1 MGEPM
6 MMDAVRRIYDHVR
19 RMQGEDIDLFIH
31 SDGGDA
37 TVPWRLVNVIRE
49 CASKFSVL
57 VPHHAFSAA
66 TLTALGADEVVMHR
80 MGVLGPTDPNVR
92 NEYNPKDEHTK
103 RPLGINVEDVTAYLQ
118 LIKQDAGIQHQ
129 DELVLAFN
137 ILAEKVHPL
146 ALGNVK
152 RFLVQSRMMAKK
164 LLSLHM
170 KETPE
175 EHKIDELVD
184 AFTAKLYY
192 HGHPIGRIEARDE
205 IGLPTIA
212 IPGARLEANMWAL
225 YLEYEKEMRL
235 ETEFD
240 PGAEFLGEF
249 PNLKPKESATTKSRI
264 AKSVYI
270 ESSERADVKEQEYRI
285 YGEKQKD
292 GSINFSVNVLAERWS
307 QE

>member
-1 MGEPM
+1 M

-19 RMQGEDIDLFIH
+19 RMRNQDIDLFIH

-49 CASKFSVL
+49 CAKKFSVL

-92 NEYNPKDEHTK
+92 NEFNPKDEHTK

-118 LIKQDAGIQHQ
+118 LIKHDAGIQHQ
-129 DELVLAFN
+129 DELVQAFN

-170 KETPE
+170 KETPD

-184 AFTAKLYY
+184 AFTTKFYY
-192 HGHPIGRIEARDE
+192 HGHPINRTEATSE
-205 IGLPTIA
+205 IGLPTVS
-212 IPGARLEANMWAL
+212 IPSLRLENSMWWL
-225 YLEYEKEMRL
+225 YLDYEREMKL
-235 ETEFD
+235 ETAFD
-240 PGAEFLGEF
+240 PGGEF
-249 PNLKPKESATTKSRI
+249 VADFPKLKTKETATTKPKT
-264 AKSVYI
+264 AKVVCI
-270 ESSERADVKEQEYRI
+270 ESSKRADTKQHEYQI
-285 YGEKQKD
+285 FGEKQKD
-292 GSINFSVNVLAERWS
+292 GSVNWSVNLLRERWT